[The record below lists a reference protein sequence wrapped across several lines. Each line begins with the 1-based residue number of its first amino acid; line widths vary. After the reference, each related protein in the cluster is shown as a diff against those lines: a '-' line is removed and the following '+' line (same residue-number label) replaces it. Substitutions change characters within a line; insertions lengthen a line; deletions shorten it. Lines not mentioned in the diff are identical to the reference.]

1 MVQTCF
7 ILSTPL
13 FHSKFRFSLLCDS
26 VILRFAQLMPT
37 KLQKQKKKIKK
48 KKKEEED
55 EEKEKEKQ

>member
-13 FHSKFRFSLLCDS
+13 FHSKFRFPLLCDS

-48 KKKEEED
+48 KKEEED